1 MKYKSISYLSQLIRV
16 TFTALVITAGT
27 SISSAQNRWQVITDR
42 QAGFTASFPSR
53 PAYEESTVPETGQP
67 LESYSFYYNGNLLR
81 ISYGPTVPAPR
92 TTMQVNKLLAE
103 IADLY
108 AKNTGTLLRQEKL
121 SEDGRQFDNLV
132 KMPNGILHLRSRIYV
147 RRGMVYTLSCGSYA
161 ADGIDERVAGQF
173 FSSFGFL
180 NDTSRQAVTTRRNT
194 PKGLVAGETTGNRW
208 FTLRGPDGDF
218 VAEFPGKPDYILD
231 TSSPN
236 GIPLHLYRFA
246 YGENFFSVSYRER
259 SLPRATP
266 EQELKQA
273 LKNYYAAHPA
283 WELLRQVEMPD
294 GYLLEHRGMS
304 TVYPILARTRLY
316 LHGTRL
322 YFVTSMTKNLSG
334 PNEDDVPRFLASF
347 RLL

>member
-1 MKYKSISYLSQLIRV
+1 MKYKSISYLSQLIQV
-16 TFTALVITAGT
+16 TLTALVITAGT

-42 QAGFTASFPSR
+42 QAGFTVSFPAR

-92 TTMQVNKLLAE
+92 TTIQVNKLLGE

-108 AKNTGTLLRQEKL
+108 ARNTGTLLRQEKL
-121 SEDGRQFDNLV
+121 SHDGRQFDNLV
-132 KMPNGILHLRSRIYV
+132 KMPNGILYLRSRVYV
-147 RRGMVYTLSCGSYA
+147 RQGMTYTLSCGSYA
-161 ADGIDERVAGQF
+161 ADGVDEWIAGQF

-180 NDTSRQAVTTRRNT
+180 NDTLRQAVTTRRNM
-194 PKGLVAGETTGNRW
+194 PKGLLPRGATSNRW

-218 VAEFPGKPDYILD
+218 VAEFPGKPDYILG
-231 TSSPN
+231 TSSPD

-259 SLPRATP
+259 SLLRATS

-273 LKNYYAAHPA
+273 LKNYYAAHPG
-283 WELLRQVEMPD
+283 WELLRQVEMTD

-304 TVYPILARTRLY
+304 TGYPILARTRLY

-322 YFVTSMTKNLSG
+322 YFITSMTKNLSG
-334 PNEDDVPRFLASF
+334 PNKEDVPKFFASF